1 MTEYKNRIDFSDEKD
16 NLSYET
22 CERLKEFI
30 DASGKTQAA
39 AARELGVSEA
49 LLSQFL
55 SGTYKGNINDVTEKI
70 KQYIEF
76 ETKKIVLPCFP
87 EFTETSVTKGIWYAL
102 KFAHVH
108 GDIALIFGEAGRSK
122 SITLKEYARKNEK
135 VIYIE
140 ADATISNA
148 KSVLEEIWEALGNK
162 NKEPE
167 RYLKKGIIEA
177 LQDSGVLIIIDDAQH
192 LTLKAMDIMR
202 VIHEHAKI
210 GIAFC
215 GNQHVYD
222 RMLGREATQ
231 YAQLYSRIGI
241 KKYIQAAVSM
251 DDVKDI
257 LKAININVN
266 KDCIT
271 FLHKL
276 ANSRGGLRYMLKI
289 YMIAEMAARAK
300 GEKRNVHHLSIAN
313 KIHSGK

>member
-1 MTEYKNRIDFSDEKD
+1 MTENENVLDFRIEKEGHTGEIRECLKDFIS
-16 NLSYET
+16 S
-22 CERLKEFI
+22 
-30 DASGKTQAA
+30 SGKTQAA
-39 AARELGVSEA
+39 TARELGVSEA

-55 SGTYKGNINDVTEKI
+55 SGTYKGNLNDLTEKV
-70 KQYIEF
+70 KLYVES
-76 ETKKIVLPCFP
+76 EAKKSKPPCLPG
-87 EFTETSVTKGIWYAL
+87 FTETTTVKGIWYAI
-102 KFAHVH
+102 KYAHIH
-108 GDIALIFGEAGRSK
+108 GDIALIYGEAGRGK
-122 SITLKEYARKNEK
+122 SETLKEYTRKNDK

-140 ADATISNA
+140 ADTTISNA
-148 KSVLEEIWEALGNK
+148 KSILEEIWEAMGNK

-177 LQDSGVLIIIDDAQH
+177 LKDSGTLIIIDDAQH

-202 VIHEHAKI
+202 VIHENAKI
-210 GIAFC
+210 GIVFS

-241 KKYIQAAVSM
+241 KKYVPAVVPIE
-251 DDVKDI
+251 DVKEI
-257 LKAININVN
+257 LKVFEIS
-266 KDCIT
+266 KDCLA

-289 YMIAEMAARAK
+289 YMIAEMAARTK
-300 GEKRNVHHLSIAN
+300 GEKLNVFQLSMAH